1 MRELKLPMEVMVD
14 DEDVDDVDDEPVD
27 NEDGE

>member
-1 MRELKLPMEVMVD
+1 MEELKLPLDVMVD
-14 DEDVDDVDDEPVD
+14 DEDVDEEDDEPVD